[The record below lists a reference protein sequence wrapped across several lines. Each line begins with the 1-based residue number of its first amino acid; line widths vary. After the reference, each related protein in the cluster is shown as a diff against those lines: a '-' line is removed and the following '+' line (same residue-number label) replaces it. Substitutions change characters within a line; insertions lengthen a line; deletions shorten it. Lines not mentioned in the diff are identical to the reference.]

1 MVCIIERVG
10 RGGVVVECTRIA
22 GMTGGEDAKMGGL
35 GEEGTFYDCESTNDP
50 EGIDSS
56 DAYLRVVFDFAQDRC
71 F

>member
-1 MVCIIERVG
+1 MYEDSRYDG
-10 RGGVVVECTRIA
+10 RRRS
-22 GMTGGEDAKMGGL
+22 KMGGL